1 MLGDAFNVG
10 RGTAVE
16 DAVAVIGIVCG
27 YDLNGDLPAY
37 CDGVARELTEEHC
50 DHVIFSGGRTSSI
63 TWHSEAWTIAQA
75 VRARLPQLHFS
86 LEERSLTTLDNLVFS
101 HQLARDDAASGDR
114 YAVFCD
120 RAHAAKVRILSR
132 LILGPHVIVRALPR
146 QVSLRVRLF
155 EPLSIVAETIGAL
168 VPGVQRL
175 VRIGAVRLKG
185 LTAEQ
190 RRSVLREA
198 ASSAAPPHPPPRT
211 SGRAAPPA
219 MTPLISG

>member
-1 MLGDAFNVG
+1 M
-10 RGTAVE
+10 
-16 DAVAVIGIVCG
+16 AVIGIVCG

-37 CDGVARELTEEHC
+37 CDGVARELIAQHC
-50 DHVIFSGGRTSSI
+50 DRVIFSGGRTSSI

-75 VRARLPQLHFS
+75 VRSRLPHLVFS

-101 HQLARDDAASGDR
+101 RDLLRSDDRGSDR

-120 RAHAAKVRILSR
+120 SAHSLKVRILAR
-132 LILGPHVIVRALPR
+132 LILGRNVAVRALPR
-146 QVSLRVRLF
+146 QVSLRIRVF

-168 VPGVQRL
+168 VPAVQRL

-190 RRSVLREA
+190 RRSVLQEA
-198 ASSAAPPHPPPRT
+198 ASSAAPPRPPIRT
-211 SGRAAPPA
+211 SGRATPPA
-219 MTPLISG
+219 PRAHQPRL